1 MPSPRKLCN
10 PTIPTN
16 KRVEILRNCE
26 VDLKRELSKT
36 SHNKNPVEI
45 LEKIENVVLNK
56 RIEILKIE
64 TASVPSSPKSTRFS
78 PRKTHISNFINQN
91 ANLTELIRRKSV
103 EEAVKNN
110 VSLNQFDTV
119 KKSPQLQLN
128 GRNLIPPKSPTP
140 TRRRFRSQSPKVSLD
155 SDSDTDSDEY
165 GNKNL
170 IKSHRRS
177 VKPILKETKK
187 PCLKKTMEKSK
198 PSHNLKELYESEN
211 LNNISKEKIFDENFH
226 NNEVEDMLYEKLD
239 FKRKPPLMTFRS
251 VDMGNKNPEFF
262 YCPQSEPLKRKIY
275 TCSSTFEKIQRN
287 LDNESGK
294 SYFIYIH
301 MTNNFV
307 LYNTKIFSDI
317 PKKALL
323 NKISILRRERQ
334 AANKKTNSN
343 EGDSYLSDDQDQSTD
358 SNSIKR
364 QLILDTIK
372 SLKRSLEDQSI
383 ELYEI
388 NDPE

>member
-1 MPSPRKLCN
+1 MPSPRKICN
-10 PTIPTN
+10 LPTN

-26 VDLKRELSKT
+26 ADLKRELSKT
-36 SHNKNPVEI
+36 SNSKNPVEMN
-45 LEKIENVVLNK
+45 EKIENVVLNK

-91 ANLTELIRRKSV
+91 GNLTELMRRKSV
-103 EEAVKNN
+103 QESVKSN
-110 VSLNQFDTV
+110 STLNQLDSV
-119 KKSPQLQLN
+119 EKSPQLQLN
-128 GRNLIPPKSPTP
+128 GRNLSLPKSPTP

-155 SDSDTDSDEY
+155 SDSDTDSDED

-170 IKSHRRS
+170 IKSHCRI

-187 PCLKKTMEKSK
+187 SCLKKTMEKSK
-198 PSHNLKELYESEN
+198 PSHNLKELYENEN
-211 LNNISKEKIFDENFH
+211 LNNSSNQKLF
-226 NNEVEDMLYEKLD
+226 NEVEDVLNENMDL
-239 FKRKPPLMTFRS
+239 KRKPPLMTFRS
-251 VDMGNKNPEFF
+251 VDMGNINPEFF

-294 SYFIYIH
+294 F
-301 MTNNFV
+301 NF
-307 LYNTKIFSDI
+307 LLFFRINLLLHKDLSDI

-323 NKISILRRERQ
+323 NKISILRKERQ
-334 AANKKTNSN
+334 AANIKVISN
-343 EGDSYLSDDQDQSTD
+343 QPDPYLSDEQDKSTA
-358 SNSIKR
+358 SNSSKR
-364 QLILDTIK
+364 KLILETIE